1 MVSQDLVSQDLVSQ
15 NLPGSIIATAP
26 SNSHSVPHEPI
37 QEDAMKDLEFSP
49 AASDRDTATSRSA
62 TRARLG
68 AIAAMI
74 MLMPDPSHA
83 QTPQFFE
90 LPGAGGQQPA
100 PQPAPAPQF
109 APAPLPGPAAGI
121 EGGFRGFSTDQ
132 VATRVVGGHPVKIND
147 WPSYVL
153 VQYRIDGKVG
163 TCGGTVIAPD
173 WVLTAGHCAVGKT
186 NTPQN
191 FFVIEG
197 TDNVNTKGSEIGV
210 SEVVLHESYSG
221 SPAPHNDVALLHLKA
236 AARSPAQALI
246 SGALPSSATSASVAG
261 FGLTTAQPIQG
272 AHSGSLSSQLLQV
285 DIPVVARASCAQILG
300 KHYDA
305 GTIAKVI
312 DDATV
317 CAGDPTGG
325 KDSCNGDSGGP
336 LAITAGTGRVQIG
349 VVSWGPGCA
358 QVDTVGVYAS
368 VGNFETWIKQRVP
381 AAKFVSAQPGSTPGP
396 NPPPAPAPSPT
407 PSAIAAI
414 ESAAQAIGGG
424 VNLRVDLVEGNRAR
438 VGSIIH
444 FHVASPIAGQ
454 LLVYNIDLASGTA
467 YQVFPN
473 RYSGGN
479 APGGTKLQIAAGAN
493 VTIPNLS
500 DRFDIKVKEPAGKN
514 RLYAF
519 VLPPNV
525 RIDDL
530 AEKGMDMHDLL
541 DPPEIF
547 RDLANRAVRGVEA
560 IPRAADRGAAVYE
573 YEIVR

>member
-1 MVSQDLVSQDLVSQ
+1 
-15 NLPGSIIATAP
+15 
-26 SNSHSVPHEPI
+26 
-37 QEDAMKDLEFSP
+37 
-49 AASDRDTATSRSA
+49 
-62 TRARLG
+62 LG
-68 AIAAMI
+68 AIAAM
-74 MLMPDPSHA
+74 MVLMPNPAPA

-90 LPGAGGQQPA
+90 LPSAGGQQSA
-100 PQPAPAPQF
+100 PQPAPAPQY
-109 APAPLPGPAAGI
+109 APAPSAAGGI
-121 EGGFRGFSTDQ
+121 EGGFRGFSADQ

-153 VQYRIDGKVG
+153 VQYRFDGKVG

-221 SPAPHNDVALLHLKA
+221 SPAPHNDVALLHLKST
-236 AARSPAQALI
+236 ARSPGQALI
-246 SGALPSSATSASVAG
+246 SGSLPSSPGLASVAG
-261 FGLTTAQPIQG
+261 FGLTTAQPIEG

-305 GTIAKVI
+305 STVAKVI

-336 LAITAGTGRVQIG
+336 LAINTGTGRVQIG

-368 VGNFETWIKQRVP
+368 VGNFETWIKRRVP
-381 AAKFVSAQPGSTPGP
+381 GAKFVLAQPGATPGP
-396 NPPPAPAPSPT
+396 NPPAPPAPS

-414 ESAAQAIGGG
+414 EAAAAAIGGG
-424 VNLRVDLVEGNRAR
+424 VDLRVDLVEGNRAR

-454 LLVYNIDLASGTA
+454 LIVYNIDLASGTA

-493 VTIPNLS
+493 VTVPNLA

-519 VLPPNV
+519 VLPANV

-541 DPPEIF
+541 DPPAIF
-547 RDLANRAVRGVEA
+547 RDLANRAIRGVEA
-560 IPRAADRGAAVYE
+560 VPRAADRGAAVYE
-573 YEIVR
+573 YEIVK

>member
-1 MVSQDLVSQDLVSQ
+1 
-15 NLPGSIIATAP
+15 
-26 SNSHSVPHEPI
+26 
-37 QEDAMKDLEFSP
+37 
-49 AASDRDTATSRSA
+49 
-62 TRARLG
+62 
-68 AIAAMI
+68 
-74 MLMPDPSHA
+74 
-83 QTPQFFE
+83 
-90 LPGAGGQQPA
+90 
-100 PQPAPAPQF
+100 
-109 APAPLPGPAAGI
+109 
-121 EGGFRGFSTDQ
+121 
-132 VATRVVGGHPVKIND
+132 VVGGHPVKIND

-153 VQYRIDGKVG
+153 VQYRFDGKVG

-221 SPAPHNDVALLHLKA
+221 SPAPHNDVALLHLKST
-236 AARSPAQALI
+236 ARSPGQALI
-246 SGALPSSATSASVAG
+246 SGSLPSSPGLASVAG
-261 FGLTTAQPIQG
+261 FGLTTAQPIEG

-305 GTIAKVI
+305 STVAKVI

-336 LAITAGTGRVQIG
+336 LAINTGTGRVQIG

-368 VGNFETWIKQRVP
+368 VGNFETWIKRRVP
-381 AAKFVSAQPGSTPGP
+381 GAKFVLAQPGATPGP
-396 NPPPAPAPSPT
+396 NPPAPPAPS

-414 ESAAQAIGGG
+414 EAAAAAIGGG
-424 VNLRVDLVEGNRAR
+424 VDLRVDLVEGNRAR

-454 LLVYNIDLASGTA
+454 LIVYNIDLASGTA

-493 VTIPNLS
+493 VTVPNLA

-519 VLPPNV
+519 VLPANV

-541 DPPEIF
+541 DPPAIF
-547 RDLANRAVRGVEA
+547 RDLANRAIRGVEA
-560 IPRAADRGAAVYE
+560 VPRAADRGAAVYE
-573 YEIVR
+573 YEIVK